1 MPGGVKLV
9 FFAQI
14 CPAAFGRFH
23 DEIGIQIAVGLLR
36 SGNQINHLI
45 RRPFQFLVRLDNE
58 GICDRFQPF
67 GNIGILKHESIKFT
81 ALIASGNFEIFD
93 SVARFGV
100 WHAII

>member
-67 GNIGILKHESIKFT
+67 GNIGILKDKSVKF
-81 ALIASGNFEIFD
+81 ALFIASGNLKIFD
-93 SVARFGV
+93 RVARFGV
-100 WHAII
+100 RDAII